1 MSFYSSLLNLA
12 HAEQSFVAVFESFYL
27 TKTVLIFLARIVN
40 CITAPEYDLICYHH
54 DSPNNSKAIH
64 IIRVQ
69 RNQIC
74 FEVWSRPVCSY
85 FQYQTYT

>member
-1 MSFYSSLLNLA
+1 MSFYSSLLNQA
-12 HAEQSFVAVFESFYL
+12 HEEQSFVAVFESFYL
-27 TKTVLIFLARIVN
+27 TKTVLIFLKTTVN

-54 DSPNNSKAIH
+54 GSPNNSKVIH

-69 RNQIC
+69 RNQIY
-74 FEVWSRPVCSY
+74 FEVWSRLVCSY